1 MHLFAPDCEDVLGR
15 GVALFGVKFAFLR
28 FPGLLSLCPDGFHR
42 IAADFPLLPAA
53 SGRCSWLARLAR
65 LVVIFSTSYLFVLYL
80 AKAGW
85 EHELPASCLIRLS
98 KLHGQA
104 PCRARVGTGSKC
116 YKKPFVRGSMY
127 KHRPKLS
134 AVQVSAKL
142 VQDP

>member
-1 MHLFAPDCEDVLGR
+1 MHAFAPDCEDVLGR

-42 IAADFPLLPAA
+42 VAADFPLLPAA
-53 SGRCSWLARLAR
+53 SGRCSRLARLAR

-85 EHELPASCLIRLS
+85 EHELSASCSIRLS

-116 YKKPFVRGSMY
+116 YKKPLCAAASNL
-127 KHRPKLS
+127 HRH
-134 AVQVSAKL
+134 V
-142 VQDP
+142 